1 MELFIS
7 LEGFSALKEPPSG
20 QKSLNPTTLSAENP
34 GSARGRRLGV
44 NLSDALAH
52 DSGRQR
58 HDAHQPAH
66 SLVHAPA
73 ICRVVT
79 FRRFQV
85 LISAIWMTREAS
97 AGSS

>member
-1 MELFIS
+1 MERTPF
-7 LEGFSALKEPPSG
+7 GTR
-20 QKSLNPTTLSAENP
+20 SLNPTTVSAEKP
-34 GSARGRRLGV
+34 GSALGPRRGV
-44 NLSDALAH
+44 NLSGALVREC
-52 DSGRQR
+52 GRQR
-58 HDAHQPAH
+58 HDSHQPAH

-85 LISAIWMTREAS
+85 LISAIWMTSEAS